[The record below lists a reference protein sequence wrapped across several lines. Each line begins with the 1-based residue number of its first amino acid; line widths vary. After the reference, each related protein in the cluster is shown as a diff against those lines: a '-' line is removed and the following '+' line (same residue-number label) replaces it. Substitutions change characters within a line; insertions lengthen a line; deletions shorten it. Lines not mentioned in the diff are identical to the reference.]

1 METKSQSAGGAMR
14 SVKNSIKSRIVVI
27 VLAAAALAPVVATS
41 QVVAPVPIEVEQ
53 PELPPGRF
61 GMAPE
66 GWVVVRY
73 SVLADGTTANVRVI
87 DQMPAMLPERAVRAQ
102 VERWTFEPA
111 TAGGDAIEWHNNEA
125 VIVFDQEMV
134 PPEPRPPFV
143 AGYREVE
150 TLLEE
155 GENEDA
161 LRRSRRLVDSDAARL
176 AEFGVALVQNARVNM
191 LLGNEHEAYAAIRR
205 ATNPGISLLEA
216 SELVVALEY
225 RNTLELGLGNVVGAL
240 ETFARRQ
247 ELGVSE
253 NDRMARS
260 VEVIESGLE
269 GEAAI
274 AVKGKMLDDAWGHT
288 LYRRTF
294 AIGDLEGDLRQVNV
308 ECDRR
313 TAELEYSETSEWSL
327 PESWGACAVF
337 VMGRRDTEFAL
348 YEFP

>member
-1 METKSQSAGGAMR
+1 MR
-14 SVKNSIKSRIVVI
+14 SSKQSFESRIAVI
-27 VLAAAALAPVVATS
+27 ALAAAAFVPVVATS
-41 QVVAPVPIEVEQ
+41 QVVAPVPIEAEQ
-53 PELPPGRF
+53 PELPPGRS

-87 DQMPAMLPERAVRAQ
+87 DQMPATLVDRPIRVG
-102 VERWTFEPA
+102 VERWRFEPA
-111 TAGGDAIEWHNNEA
+111 TTGGDAVDWHNNEA
-125 VIVFDQEMV
+125 VIVFDQQMV

-150 TLLEE
+150 TLLQE

-161 LRRSRRLVDSDAARL
+161 LRRSRRLVDTEASRL
-176 AEFGVALVQNARVNM
+176 AELGVALVQNARVNM
-191 LLGNEHEAYAAIRR
+191 LLGNQHEAYAAIRR
-205 ATNPGISLLEA
+205 ATNPGIALLEP

-225 RNTLELGLGNVVGAL
+225 RNTLELGLGDVVGAL

-247 ELGVSE
+247 ELGAVAE

-260 VEVIESGLE
+260 VDAIESGLAS
-269 GEAAI
+269 EAAI
-274 AVKGKMLDDAWGHT
+274 AVKGKMLDDAWSHT

-313 TAELEYSETSEWSL
+313 TAELEYSETAEWSL
-327 PESWGACAVF
+327 PESWGACTIF
-337 VMGRRDTEFAL
+337 VTGRPDTEFAL